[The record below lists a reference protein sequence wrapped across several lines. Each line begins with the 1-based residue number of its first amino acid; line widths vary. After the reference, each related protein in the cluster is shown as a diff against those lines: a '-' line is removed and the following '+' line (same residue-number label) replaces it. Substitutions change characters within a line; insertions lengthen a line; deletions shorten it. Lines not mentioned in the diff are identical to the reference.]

1 MHCFLKLKVMAKKVG
16 INGFGRIGKVVFRL
30 LQQHPEIEVV
40 GINDPMDLDTMVYLL
55 KYDTVH
61 GRFNGTVLR
70 GEGGILVNG
79 KFIPVSA
86 ESDPE
91 NIPWKAWGADYVIES
106 SGFFKGRVLLEKHLK
121 AGAKKVV
128 LSCPASD
135 PTMKS
140 IVIGVN
146 DHQLTDQDVV
156 ISNASCTTNCLAPIL
171 KIMDDAFGVENGFMN
186 TVHPFT
192 NNQRIIDAPHSDIRR
207 SRAAASNIIPTT
219 SSAIK
224 ALFEV
229 SPQYKGRF
237 DGFATRVPVDDGSF
251 IELCL
256 NLSSDV
262 DRDQINRVMQEAA
275 DGKFHGIVEYT
286 EDPIVSSDI
295 VDNPHSAIFD
305 ARATR
310 VIGTRFVQVLA
321 WYDNEYGYSNRIVDL
336 LSII

>member
-1 MHCFLKLKVMAKKVG
+1 MTKKVG

-30 LQQHPEIEVV
+30 LQQHSEIEVV

-61 GRFNGTVLR
+61 GRFNGSVLR
-70 GEGGILVNG
+70 AEGGIIVNS

-106 SGFFKGRVLLEKHLK
+106 SGFFKGRMQLEKHLK
-121 AGAKKVV
+121 AGAKKVI
-128 LSCPASD
+128 LSCPAND

-140 IVIGVN
+140 FVLGVN
-146 DHQLTDQDVV
+146 DDQLTDEDVV

-171 KIMDDAFGVENGFMN
+171 KIIDESFGIENGFMN

-256 NLSSDV
+256 NLTSDV
-262 DRDQINRVMQEAA
+262 DRNMINNRMKEAA
-275 DGKFHGIVEYT
+275 ESNYLGIVEYT

-305 ARATR
+305 ARATS
-310 VIGTRFVQVLA
+310 VIGKRFIQILA
-321 WYDNEYGYSNRIVDL
+321 WYDNEYGYSSRIVDL
-336 LSII
+336 LSKI